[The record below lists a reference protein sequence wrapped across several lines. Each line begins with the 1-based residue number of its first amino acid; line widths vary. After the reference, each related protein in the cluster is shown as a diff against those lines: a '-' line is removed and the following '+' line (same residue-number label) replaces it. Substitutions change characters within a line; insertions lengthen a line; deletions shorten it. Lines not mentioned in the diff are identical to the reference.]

1 MILARIE
8 QYMRDHR
15 RSALTD
21 MAISLDAAPDA
32 LRPMLGILER
42 KGRIRRLPSGTA
54 YDGGCNKCHPQT
66 VELYEWSDQ
75 QA

>member
-32 LRPMLGILER
+32 LRSMLGILER
-42 KGRIRRLPSGTA
+42 KGRVRRLPSFVLTRITPLA
-54 YDGGCNKCHPQT
+54 PR
-66 VELYEWSDQ
+66 EP
-75 QA
+75 

>member
-32 LRPMLGILER
+32 LRTLHYV
-42 KGRIRRLPSGTA
+42 A
-54 YDGGCNKCHPQT
+54 GGQFYATGASVK
-66 VELYEWSDQ
+66 V
-75 QA
+75 